1 MKTNFLKL
9 FTLGLILTTM
19 FSCIKDKQDV
29 TLVYYTPEDYEVLK
43 QTLNLPE
50 KPHDYSLTTA
60 FNNFGPPS
68 FNNDAKA
75 TLGRVLFYDK
85 QLSANNK
92 VSCASCHDQ
101 KRAFADPISFS
112 KGFEGKATLRNSFAL
127 GGVATFSDAYGD
139 GNSFNNGGAFF
150 WDNRAST
157 VAEQSRQTLQDP
169 IEMGMDLHVLPQKI
183 NVEPHYQILANKA
196 FGTTSLDEHMILDA
210 ISSFV
215 NSFSTT
221 KSKFDKGFATTGNSS
236 ELFSNYSDQENNG
249 KSIYMNNCASCHG
262 FDNMARTNM
271 PFANNGLD
279 MVYKDKGV
287 GAITKNPADDGKFKI
302 PLLRNIALTGP
313 YMHDGR
319 FETLEEVIEHYNTGI
334 KQHRNLNRDL
344 LAPKMNLT
352 QEDKD
357 ALIAFLNTLTDHE
370 FIKEVK
376 YSDPF
381 LK

>member
-1 MKTNFLKL
+1 MKTNFFKL
-9 FTLGLILTTM
+9 FTLGLVLTTM
-19 FSCIKDKQDV
+19 FSCIKDKSEV
-29 TLVYYTPEDYEVLK
+29 SLIYYSQEDYNVLK

-50 KPHDYSLTTA
+50 KPYDYSLTTS
-60 FNNFGPPS
+60 FGNVNFPT

-101 KRAFADPISFS
+101 KRAFADPINFS

-127 GGVATFSDAYGD
+127 GGVATFADAYGD
-139 GNSFNNGGAFF
+139 GNSSGGSFF
-150 WDNRAST
+150 WDNRASS

-183 NVEPHYQILANKA
+183 NVEPYYQILARKA
-196 FGTTSLDEHMILDA
+196 FGTETLDDNMILDA

-221 KSKFDKGFATTGNSS
+221 KSKFDEGMQQRGSMFEN
-236 ELFSNYSDQENNG
+236 FPNYTAQENLG
-249 KSIYMNNCASCHG
+249 KNLYLQHCATCHG
-262 FDNMARTNM
+262 ENMSRTNL

-287 GAITKNPADDGKFKI
+287 GAITRNPVEEGKFKI

-319 FETLEEVIEHYNTGI
+319 FETLEEVIEHYNSGI
-334 KQHRNLNRDL
+334 KQHRNLNEEL
-344 LAPKMNLT
+344 KTPMNLS
-352 QEDKD
+352 QEDKA
-357 ALIAFLNTLTDHE
+357 ALLAFLNTLTDYE

-376 YSDPF
+376 YSNPF